1 MKVLL
6 WIIALC
12 NRKWQKQLDT
22 LVMESEIEPLPPMN
36 VNEKIYLMRDEIEQ
50 PTHLAHTFQA
60 RARRKKYTPN
70 PKPSTKEEALRETI
84 GKEFKLMAK
93 GR

>member
-1 MKVLL
+1 MKLMY

-22 LVMESEIEPLPPMN
+22 LVMEADAEEPQP
-36 VNEKIYLMRDEIEQ
+36 IDGDIFLMRDEVEQ
-50 PTHLAHTFQA
+50 PTHLSHKFQA
-60 RARRKKYTPN
+60 RAKRKKHYSK
-70 PKPSTKEEALRETI
+70 PKPSTKQEAYQETI
-84 GKEFKLMAK
+84 NEEFKRMAQ

>member
-1 MKVLL
+1 MKLMY

-22 LVMESEIEPLPPMN
+22 LVMEADAEEPQP
-36 VNEKIYLMRDEIEQ
+36 IDGDIFLMRDEVEQ
-50 PTHLAHTFQA
+50 PTHLSRGFQT
-60 RARRKKYTPN
+60 RARRKKYSLN
-70 PKPSTKEEALRETI
+70 PKPSTKEEALRETMD
-84 GKEFKLMAK
+84 KELKLMAK